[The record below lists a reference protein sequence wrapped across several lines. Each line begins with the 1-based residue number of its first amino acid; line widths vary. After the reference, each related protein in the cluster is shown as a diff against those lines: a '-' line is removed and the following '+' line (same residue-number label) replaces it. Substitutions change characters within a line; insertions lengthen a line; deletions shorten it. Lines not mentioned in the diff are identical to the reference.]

1 MKNTNEKSAYRPI
14 RCSKELDETLGRLAA
29 QQHITKSEVLRNL
42 VDKGLTATGAKVEDG
57 EFYQLIQQAVKETM
71 QPQIERLAAISAKAT
86 HISGAAFFMSIFAA
100 TRDATPAEQREVE
113 EAAGAARDLGIQYLK
128 LKDQDIDA
136 FLKSG
141 AKRMVEETEE

>member
-1 MKNTNEKSAYRPI
+1 MTDRHQAPYVPF
-14 RCSKELDETLGRLAA
+14 RCSKKTSDLISQIAKE
-29 QQHITKSEVLRNL
+29 QHRPKSEVLRDL

-128 LKDQDIDA
+128 MKDQDIDA
-136 FLKSG
+136 FLKAG

>member
-1 MKNTNEKSAYRPI
+1 MKSEKSAYRPI

-57 EFYQLIQQAVKETM
+57 EFYQLIQQAVKEAV

-86 HISGAAFFMSIFAA
+86 HISGAAFFMSIFTA
-100 TRDATPAEQREVE
+100 TQGRTPTEQRQIE
-113 EAAGAARDLGIQYLK
+113 EAAGTARELGIQYLK
-128 LKDQDIDA
+128 LKDRDIDA
-136 FLKSG
+136 FIKEG
-141 AKRMVEETEE
+141 AKRITDESEES

>member
-1 MKNTNEKSAYRPI
+1 MKKANEKSAYRPI

-29 QQHITKSEVLRNL
+29 QQHITKSEVLRTL

-57 EFYQLIQQAVKETM
+57 EFYQLIQQAVKEAV

>member
-1 MKNTNEKSAYRPI
+1 MKKANEKSAYRPI

-136 FLKSG
+136 FLKAG

>member
-1 MKNTNEKSAYRPI
+1 MKSEKSAYRPI
-14 RCSKELDETLGRLAA
+14 RCSKELDETLGRLAE

-42 VDKGLTATGAKVEDG
+42 VDKGLSATGAKVEDG

>member
-1 MKNTNEKSAYRPI
+1 MKKANEKSAYRPI

-57 EFYQLIQQAVKETM
+57 EFYQLIQQAVKEAV

>member
-1 MKNTNEKSAYRPI
+1 MKKANEKSAYRPI

-128 LKDQDIDA
+128 MKDQDIDA
-136 FLKSG
+136 FLKAG

>member
-1 MKNTNEKSAYRPI
+1 MKKANEKSAYRPI

-42 VDKGLTATGAKVEDG
+42 VDKRLTATSAKVEDG
-57 EFYQLIQQAVKETM
+57 EFYQLIQQAVKEAV

-128 LKDQDIDA
+128 MKDQDIDA
-136 FLKSG
+136 FLKAG

>member
-1 MKNTNEKSAYRPI
+1 MKKANEKSAYRPI

-57 EFYQLIQQAVKETM
+57 EFYQLIQQAVKEAV

-136 FLKSG
+136 FLKAG

>member
-1 MKNTNEKSAYRPI
+1 MKSEKSAYRPI

-57 EFYQLIQQAVKETM
+57 EFYQLIQQAVKEAV

-100 TRDATPAEQREVE
+100 TQGRAPAEQRQIE
-113 EAAGAARDLGIQYLK
+113 EAAGTARELGIQYLK
-128 LKDQDIDA
+128 LKDRDIDT
-136 FLKSG
+136 FLKEG
-141 AKRMVEETEE
+141 AKRIIDESEES

>member
-1 MKNTNEKSAYRPI
+1 MSDRHQAPYIPF
-14 RCSKELDETLGRLAA
+14 RCSQQMSAA
-29 QQHITKSEVLRNL
+29 ISDIAREQHITKSEVLRNL

-100 TRDATPAEQREVE
+100 TRDATPAEQREIE